1 MPFKVQ
7 LFQENV
13 GHWVEGTARDELVQ
27 ACQVYQTLTTL
38 QQKIRGIQG
47 MMQLLDQ
54 NVNEETRRRILETC
68 GRRCI
73 GASTLGK
80 ARRLLRDAPDL
91 DSWLVRLNE
100 AHIGGGH
107 LRCEGNTIHAAYDRC
122 YCGSVNQARER
133 ISITYCYCS
142 CGWYRQLFETLLGH
156 LVHVE
161 LLGSIISGEER
172 CRFLIYLQSPDGK
185 LSTEG

>member
-13 GHWVEGTARDELVQ
+13 ERWVESAARAELVQ
-27 ACQVYQTLTTL
+27 ACQVYQTLTTP
-38 QQKIRGIQG
+38 QQKMRGIQG

-54 NVNEETRRRILETC
+54 NVNEETRRQIMETC
-68 GRRCI
+68 GRQCI
-73 GASTLGK
+73 GASTLEK

-91 DSWLVRLNE
+91 DSWLDRLNE

-107 LRCEGNTIHAAYDRC
+107 FRREGDTIHAAYDRC

-133 ISITYCYCS
+133 ISNTYCRCS
-142 CGWYRQLFETLLGH
+142 CGWYRQLFETLLGQS
-156 LVHVE
+156 VRVE

-172 CRFLIYLQSPDGK
+172 CRFLIYLQRPSGT